1 MAPLG
6 GGVGATLVVRA
17 FVSGIVIVR
26 TCLHEGSLYLR
37 RLRVSSR
44 WRLSA
49 AAHAKSSSPADTG
62 VAGRFRQPSAAGLME
77 GYRYVLLVSGV
88 WTAPFSVQSM
98 VTIAVP
104 GMCAGVVAFQVPS
117 EAMTWDPSSS
127 AGRMLLKHISGVVGV
142 AGVILVSPAAGLG
155 AFGNGL
161 WVGAAAFYAVEDDCV
176 RS

>member
-1 MAPLG
+1 
-6 GGVGATLVVRA
+6 
-17 FVSGIVIVR
+17 
-26 TCLHEGSLYLR
+26 
-37 RLRVSSR
+37 
-44 WRLSA
+44 
-49 AAHAKSSSPADTG
+49 
-62 VAGRFRQPSAAGLME
+62 
-77 GYRYVLLVSGV
+77 
-88 WTAPFSVQSM
+88 M

-161 WVGAAAFYAVEDDCV
+161 WIGAAAFYAVEDDCV